1 MRTILVACVLLAAC
15 TSSGTEGSDVD
26 AGVSGPDAKAMGDA
40 HPAPDAATAT
50 SCAMKD
56 PVVQLIYTCDFKW
69 SQCTGVMPSD
79 HEVSCTIQ
87 AAGSLRFSLC
97 ECKLNGVSQMQFT
110 STTICGLASWP
121 ALEMEA
127 NTRCMWNLH

>member
-1 MRTILVACVLLAAC
+1 MRTVLIAFVLLAAC
-15 TSSGTEGSDVD
+15 TTEGSQGPDID
-26 AGVSGPDAKAMGDA
+26 AGVTGPDAKGMGDA

-50 SCAMKD
+50 SCAVKD

-69 SQCTGVMPSD
+69 SQCTGVMASD
-79 HEVSCTIQ
+79 HEVSCQIQ

-110 STTICGLASWP
+110 STTICGLGSWP
-121 ALEMEA
+121 ELEMEA
-127 NTRCMWNLH
+127 NMRCMWHLN